1 MIAVKYLH
9 EYGIVHRDL
18 KLENIMMTDT
28 TDSACPKIADFGL
41 AKMLAPNQ
49 KANEAFGTIGYCA
62 PEVLS
67 KKAYSFSSDLWGIGC
82 IMYVLHCGCLPF
94 DHKD

>member
-1 MIAVKYLH
+1 MIAVRYLH

-28 TDSACPKIADFGL
+28 TDRACPKICDFGL

-49 KANEAFGTIGYCA
+49 KADEKFGTLGYIS
-62 PEVLS
+62 PEVL
-67 KKAYSFSSDLWGIGC
+67 
-82 IMYVLHCGCLPF
+82 
-94 DHKD
+94 